1 MCDVTERH
9 LSVAVAAFSHSW
21 ATFEWKTGTRKSA
34 SVIKR
39 TLSGLISIRWSRDA
53 QFNAHYFL
61 CVPLK
66 VASETSARAVNAS
79 LAF

>member
-21 ATFEWKTGTRKSA
+21 ATFEWKTGKSA

-39 TLSGLISIRWSRDA
+39 RLSGLISIRWSRDA